1 MPITPAKGALCA
13 AVSVATLAAA
23 ANAEDL
29 LIVDLTITNQV
40 TITATSGLSSATV
53 AGSDTTGVYLENFY
67 GVAGGALTNAL
78 MSGDLT
84 NAENPSDLSPRLLR
98 GIAGA
103 DPGLNIWSFSSDS
116 TVTFTAGSLA
126 FVGSG
131 TWSLSASEYSDMLAG
146 NTSGD
151 LYFPADTADDIA
163 NGATLIGQWRVVPT
177 PGAVSLAGLC
187 GVGALRRRRR

>member
-103 DPGLNIWSFSSDS
+103 DPGHLE
-116 TVTFTAGSLA
+116 LL
-126 FVGSG
+126 VGFHSHFHRR
-131 TWSLSASEYSDMLAG
+131 LAG
-146 NTSGD
+146 IRWLGHMV
-151 LYFPADTADDIA
+151 AQC
-163 NGATLIGQWRVVPT
+163 IGVFRHAGRQHQWRPLL
-177 PGAVSLAGLC
+177 S
-187 GVGALRRRRR
+187 R